1 MLNEIDPYQDILELK
16 MANVTINNQLTVIRQ
31 NQKEI
36 ITAINNAS
44 ERMDALQVRIAKLER
59 KNETT

>member
-16 MANVTINNQLTVIRQ
+16 MSNVTINNQLTVIRQ

>member
-16 MANVTINNQLTVIRQ
+16 MANVTINNQLTVMRQ